1 MKEHANLDAETF
13 DVRGVSMGLRVDVNC
28 APRGMLPS
36 MSLLASFTT
45 GGTCKLNADVLKH
58 VAPFADFSVLQERFE
73 ES

>member
-1 MKEHANLDAETF
+1 ME
-13 DVRGVSMGLRVDVNC
+13 LRVDVNC

-73 ES
+73 DS